1 MKQNKQYCSVSQK
14 KWAWIQ
20 SRKNRK

>member
-14 KWAWIQ
+14 KWARIQ
-20 SRKNRK
+20 SRKIRK